1 MDKFCRRISRQNK
14 NACASRKRS
23 SSTERRN
30 FGSLQRRRRPAS
42 VNGGVWN
49 AARAVVAASGP
60 RHTVA
65 GLGEDGQLLSG
76 TSGVMGRNE
85 PITLVSNLGPAV
97 RLYSRS
103 FFRSGSRSRQG
114 EEDRSKSRDR
124 RKERHRDVDDGG
136 RREFLDGEP
145 LKEGSRERR
154 RSRSR
159 RRGDRSRER
168 TGPKLVDY

>member
-1 MDKFCRRISRQNK
+1 MNKFCRRISRQNK

-85 PITLVSNLGPAV
+85 PITLLCLTSGQLFDYILVLSLGLDRAV
-97 RLYSRS
+97 VRARKIAP
-103 FFRSGSRSRQG
+103 RAGIVG
-114 EEDRSKSRDR
+114 ERGIGTLTMEA
-124 RKERHRDVDDGG
+124 
-136 RREFLDGEP
+136 
-145 LKEGSRERR
+145 EGNS
-154 RSRSR
+154 
-159 RRGDRSRER
+159 
-168 TGPKLVDY
+168 